1 MKEFL
6 KIFGLT
12 ILGIIAFMV
21 IALLGVWLLI
31 WIWPIVIIA
40 LPIAGLI
47 YLIELIK
54 ISKPK
59 TQKRS
64 EK

>member
-1 MKEFL
+1 MLNFL
-6 KIFGLT
+6 RILGLT
-12 ILGIIAFMV
+12 ILGIVGFLV
-21 IALLGVWLLI
+21 GGVFICWIML
-31 WIWPIVIIA
+31 WIWPIVMIA

-59 TQKRS
+59 KQRGK
-64 EK
+64 

>member
-21 IALLGVWLLI
+21 IALFGVWLLI

-47 YLIELIK
+47 YLIELIRFA
-54 ISKPK
+54 KPK
-59 TQKRS
+59 KQKRS

>member
-1 MKEFL
+1 MNFL
-6 KIFGLT
+6 RILGLT
-12 ILGIIAFMV
+12 VLGVIGFLM
-21 IALLGVWLLI
+21 IALFGTWFLFMM
-31 WIWPIVIIA
+31 WPIIIIA
-40 LPIAGLI
+40 LPIAALI